1 MPWLVRLLVVLA
13 AVLGGP
19 GPAAAQSW
27 QLRTHDDGSFFLA
40 SINAGPTLSL
50 LCGGKSPQG
59 LSPYQTGN
67 VEPEITA
74 PGLLRLGFNPQSV
87 GLPQGGY
94 EPARGDITL
103 VAAGQG
109 FRLPN
114 AVWNDLTY
122 QWEADVGATDPLF
135 AALAS
140 GGAIEVHSRA
150 GRLAL
155 PGTGFAEVFGLM
167 TSYCQRQF
175 AATGHG
181 WPGASAPSPQV
192 ASTAP
197 GAAAGAMAQA
207 AETAIVQGCN
217 GPAAREAGYL
227 LAGNIDG
234 DGREDI
240 VLDWNRISCLS
251 GHPRPYCGA
260 ALCSADVFLTA
271 RFAVQPRPIGLLA
284 LGVRLQPLSNGNMA
298 VATGGSLAM
307 CQGRGASAC
316 EFLYWWN
323 GADLIE
329 LY

>member
-1 MPWLVRLLVVLA
+1 MPGLLRWLVMFAALA
-13 AVLGGP
+13 VWP
-19 GPAAAQSW
+19 GMAAAQNW
-27 QLRTHDDGSFFLA
+27 QLHTHDDGSFFLA
-40 SINAGPTLSL
+40 QIHAGPALSL
-50 LCGGKSPQG
+50 LCGGKSPQW
-59 LSPYQTGN
+59 LNPYQTGN
-67 VEPEITA
+67 LEPEITA
-74 PGLLRLGFNPQSV
+74 PGVLRLGFDPHSV

-94 EPARGDITL
+94 EPARGDIVL

-122 QWEADVGATDPLF
+122 SWQADVTAADPLF
-135 AALAS
+135 TALAS

-155 PGTGFAEVFGLM
+155 TGAGFAEVFGRM
-167 TSYCQRQF
+167 TAYCQRRF
-175 AATGHG
+175 AATGQA
-181 WPGASAPSPQV
+181 WPGASAPPPQG
-192 ASTAP
+192 AATAP
-197 GAAAGAMAQA
+197 GSAAGVMAQA
-207 AETAIVQGCN
+207 AETAIAKGCN
-217 GPAAREAGYL
+217 GPAARAAGYL

-251 GHPRPYCGA
+251 GHPRPFCGA

-271 RFAVQPRPIGLLA
+271 RFARQPQPIGLLA

-323 GADLIE
+323 GADLVE
-329 LY
+329 LF